1 MLFHQLEDNLWC
13 TKRRKQF
20 GHFCEHNL
28 ALSSF
33 LWLNMSIVAEQHCLT
48 INVCSSLFQQH
59 CSALMK
65 HQRFNVPSTVQYST
79 VQHSTVQYNAVQHST
94 VQNLVSLSSS
104 IPPKCIIPVKSG
116 FYPKLVT

>member
-79 VQHSTVQYNAVQHST
+79 AQYSTMQYITVQYKILFLCLQAYPQNVSSQLKVAFI
-94 VQNLVSLSSS
+94 QNLSHS
-104 IPPKCIIPVKSG
+104 
-116 FYPKLVT
+116 

>member
-79 VQHSTVQYNAVQHST
+79 VQHSTVQYST
-94 VQNLVSLSSS
+94 VQYSTVQCSTAQYSTKSCFFVFKHT
-104 IPPKCIIPVKSG
+104 PKMYHPS
-116 FYPKLVT
+116 